1 MRVIL
6 CVSVCCLPKI
16 LLTCNKHDKNTFIE
30 LKLNYVDDLNQIT
43 FIIIYVTTPFLDDK
57 NKATTTQLKFVLLK
71 IHPRDTIP
79 SSRFFV
85 HLDFN
90 CCLPIFHRIASS
102 KQFMTH
108 ICIKRCNLCVIV
120 L

>member
-43 FIIIYVTTPFLDDK
+43 FIIIYVTTPFLDEKKQGNDDTVK
-57 NKATTTQLKFVLLK
+57 VCLVKDTPEGYNSFQQVLRS
-71 IHPRDTIP
+71 PR
-79 SSRFFV
+79 F
-85 HLDFN
+85 
-90 CCLPIFHRIASS
+90 
-102 KQFMTH
+102 
-108 ICIKRCNLCVIV
+108 
-120 L
+120 